1 MHRITTSLAL
11 LFLCLSLFSQDAIQQ
26 WDKDVISKANTG
38 ANTQYLSEEE
48 KKVILLTNLARY
60 DGKLFSESFLKDF
73 LQDQKPNRFTK
84 SLFRDLE
91 KIKNLPMLVPERDL
105 NEIARGH
112 AEISGKR
119 GTTGHQRFEKRFNP
133 VMGKYNAVAENCAYG
148 FENALDNVLQLLIDE
163 GINSLGHRKNMLNP
177 DYNSIG
183 VSIQDHKKYRFNCVM
198 DFGRK

>member
-1 MHRITTSLAL
+1 MQKLITFIAA
-11 LFLCLSLFSQDAIQQ
+11 LFLWLSLFSQDAMQQ

-38 ANTQYLSEEE
+38 ANTSYLSEEE

-60 DGKLFSESFLKDF
+60 DGKLFSESFLEDF
-73 LQDQKPNRFTK
+73 LQGQKPTKFTR

-91 KIKNLPMLVPERDL
+91 KVKSLPMLEPEKDL
-105 NEIARGH
+105 FEIALGH
-112 AEISGKR
+112 AELSGKN
-119 GTTGHQRFEKRFNP
+119 GTTGHQRFEKRFDP

-148 FENALDNVLQLLIDE
+148 FENAFNNVLQLLIDE
-163 GINSLGHRKNMLNP
+163 GINDVGHRKNMLNP

-183 VSIQDHKKYRFNCVM
+183 VSIQDHKEYRFNCVM

>member
-1 MHRITTSLAL
+1 MQKLITFIAA
-11 LFLCLSLFSQDAIQQ
+11 LFLWLSLFSQDAMQQ

-38 ANTQYLSEEE
+38 ANTSYLSEEE

-60 DGKLFSESFLKDF
+60 DGKLFSESFLEDF
-73 LQDQKPNRFTK
+73 LQGQKPTKFTR

-91 KIKNLPMLVPERDL
+91 KVKSLPMLEPEKDL
-105 NEIARGH
+105 FEIALGH
-112 AEISGKR
+112 AELSGKN
-119 GTTGHQRFEKRFNP
+119 GTTGHQRFEKRFDP

-148 FENALDNVLQLLIDE
+148 FENALNNVLQLLIDE

-183 VSIQDHKKYRFNCVM
+183 VSIQNHKEYRFNCVM